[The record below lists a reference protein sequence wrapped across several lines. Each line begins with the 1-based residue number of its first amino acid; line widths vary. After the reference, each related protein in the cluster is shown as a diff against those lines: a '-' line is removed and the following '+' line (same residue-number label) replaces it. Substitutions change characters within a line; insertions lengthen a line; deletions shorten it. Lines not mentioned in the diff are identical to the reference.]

1 MPTDGL
7 RRSLGLSQ
15 YFSFSFGVIV
25 GVGWIVLLGQWL
37 QAGGPLGAIL
47 GFALGGAMMAVIGLC
62 YAETATMFP
71 RSGGEMV
78 YAFAGFG
85 SRAGY
90 IVGWALTL
98 AYISAVS
105 YVCLSMAWILDV
117 LVPGIRGP
125 ALYFFRGE
133 PIHLGSLVV
142 AIGTCA
148 GFTLLNYRGVRSS
161 GRFQDLFTYTKI
173 LVAVVF
179 LAAGIIGGHTE
190 NLRPLFQ
197 TANGGTPIGS
207 VLAVLAIVPWFFGGF
222 NTLPQI
228 MEERSPETPLR
239 MIGPVTVFAILA
251 AAAFY
256 CLAILSASMALP
268 WQVLVTRELPAAAAF
283 RESFGSELLARMVL
297 LTGLFGVA
305 TVGNGTF
312 ISATRILFA
321 MSRGHLL
328 GPGFAQ
334 TNPRTGAPDRA
345 VLLVGMVALV
355 GVFLGR
361 NGIGPIVGLGATCL
375 ALGYFVTSAAM
386 LRLRVTA
393 PELPRPYRAPL
404 GIPTG
409 LAASLGAAGL
419 LAAALFQP
427 LAGAKGSVPIEWLF
441 LGAWTV
447 IGMAIWLATRATRT
461 TMTDSERREAIL
473 GTAES

>member
-1 MPTDGL
+1 VPTDGL
-7 RRSLGLSQ
+7 KRSLGLSQ

-37 QAGGPLGAIL
+37 QAGGPLGAII
-47 GFALGGAMMAVIGLC
+47 GFGLGGAMMALIGLC

-78 YAFAGFG
+78 FAFGGFG
-85 SRAGY
+85 SRAAY
-90 IVGWALTL
+90 VVGWALVL

-117 LVPGIRGP
+117 LLPGIRGP
-125 ALYFFRGE
+125 ALYVFRGE

-142 AIGTCA
+142 AIGTCG
-148 GFTLLNYRGVRSS
+148 GFTLLNYRGVQSS
-161 GRFQDLFTYTKI
+161 GRFQNVFTYTKI
-173 LVAVVF
+173 VVAVVF
-179 LAAGIIGGHTE
+179 LAAGIIGGRTE

-197 TANGGTPIGS
+197 TANGGTPLGS

-222 NTLPQI
+222 NTLPQV
-228 MEERSPETPLR
+228 MEERSPDTPLR

-256 CLAILSASMALP
+256 CLAILSASMAMP

-283 RESFGSELLARMVL
+283 REAFGSELLARMVL

-312 ISATRILFA
+312 VSATRILFA
-321 MSRGHLL
+321 MSRGQLL
-328 GPGFAQ
+328 GPAFAQ
-334 TNPRTGAPDRA
+334 TNPGTGAPDRA
-345 VLLVGMVALV
+345 VWFVGTVALL

-375 ALGYFVTSAAM
+375 ALGYFMTSAAM
-386 LRLRVTA
+386 LRLRFQA
-393 PELPRPYRAPL
+393 PDLPRPYRAPFGRL
-404 GIPTG
+404 TG

-419 LAAALFQP
+419 LAASLYQP
-427 LAGAKGSVPIEWLF
+427 LAGAKGAVPLEWLF
-441 LGAWTV
+441 LGAWAI
-447 IGMAIWLATRATRT
+447 IGMVIWLATRATRA
-461 TMTDSERREAIL
+461 TMTDRERREAIL
-473 GTAES
+473 GTPES